1 MSPASLCNPRL
12 THWCCHR
19 GSVGGHTTCCWTP
32 PYSFYIFKVAVSLC
46 KVHSRPVKRFS
57 GSASLTCE
65 ENSGRDRNVQMHF
78 TLFQVLAGIT
88 RLPHCCVTLAL
99 PLCLP
104 IMSYYKLQRPEFNTD
119 NVKNGW
125 NLTPTYNT
133 IPNTDGTVR
142 SPKGKSMRA
151 AADSDVIQRHIVLGA
166 EFLQLKKAKYIVS
179 CIIITIKIESASGV
193 STSELTS
200 AEHICITGF
209 FFFYNSFT
217 EFKDPFFYF
226 YFAFLSLCL
235 KTNTRTGNLYQT
247 MCSPPKKIPPSAFS
261 PLLHA
266 PLVFYFIQIYS
277 KIIFFFSQMK
287 LCQITDWEQ
296 RPSAHTLALIA
307 AHFNIFSGLQG
318 LLFLRRPIVINQ
330 TDFFNM
336 SSRLKVQPRQ
346 KKADKRSSSEAIVQG

>member
-1 MSPASLCNPRL
+1 MPPASLCNPRL

-104 IMSYYKLQRPEFNTD
+104 IMSYYKLQRPEFNKD
-119 NVKNGW
+119 

-133 IPNTDGTVR
+133 ILNTDGTVR
-142 SPKGKSMRA
+142 SPKGKGMRA

-200 AEHICITGF
+200 AEHICITAR
-209 FFFYNSFT
+209 S
-217 EFKDPFFYF
+217 
-226 YFAFLSLCL
+226 CL
-235 KTNTRTGNLYQT
+235 QSGWLLKAALYQIQGPFLPFLF
-247 MCSPPKKIPPSAFS
+247 CIFISLFEDKHSNWKFISDNVSPPPKKIPPSAFS

-266 PLVFYFIQIYS
+266 PLFFYFIQIYS
-277 KIIFFFSQMK
+277 KY
-287 LCQITDWEQ
+287 
-296 RPSAHTLALIA
+296 
-307 AHFNIFSGLQG
+307 IFSSH
-318 LLFLRRPIVINQ
+318 RW
-330 TDFFNM
+330 
-336 SSRLKVQPRQ
+336 SSAR
-346 KKADKRSSSEAIVQG
+346 

>member
-1 MSPASLCNPRL
+1 
-12 THWCCHR
+12 
-19 GSVGGHTTCCWTP
+19 
-32 PYSFYIFKVAVSLC
+32 
-46 KVHSRPVKRFS
+46 
-57 GSASLTCE
+57 
-65 ENSGRDRNVQMHF
+65 
-78 TLFQVLAGIT
+78 
-88 RLPHCCVTLAL
+88 
-99 PLCLP
+99 
-104 IMSYYKLQRPEFNTD
+104 
-119 NVKNGW
+119 
-125 NLTPTYNT
+125 
-133 IPNTDGTVR
+133 
-142 SPKGKSMRA
+142 MRA

-166 EFLQLKKAKYIVS
+166 EFLQLKKAKYIVI

-217 EFKDPFFYF
+217 EFKDPFFHF
-226 YFAFLSLCL
+226 YFAFLSLCM

-261 PLLHA
+261 PLLVLLFHTD
-266 PLVFYFIQIYS
+266 LF
-277 KIIFFFSQMK
+277 KIHFLFSQMK

-296 RPSAHTLALIA
+296 RPSVHTLALIA

-318 LLFLRRPIVINQ
+318 LLFPRRPIVINQ

>member
-104 IMSYYKLQRPEFNTD
+104 IMSYHKLQRPEFNKD
-119 NVKNGW
+119 D
-125 NLTPTYNT
+125 LTPTYNT
-133 IPNTDGTVR
+133 ILNTDGTVR
-142 SPKGKSMRA
+142 SPKGKGMRA

-200 AEHICITGF
+200 AEHICITARSCLQSGWLLKAALFLLMIF
-209 FFFYNSFT
+209 FSFITALLNSRTLSSIFILHFYLFVW
-217 EFKDPFFYF
+217 
-226 YFAFLSLCL
+226 
-235 KTNTRTGNLYQT
+235 RQT
-247 MCSPPKKIPPSAFS
+247 LELEICIRQCVPPPKKIPPSAFS
-261 PLLHA
+261 PFSYRSIQNTFSLL
-266 PLVFYFIQIYS
+266 
-277 KIIFFFSQMK
+277 
-287 LCQITDWEQ
+287 TDEALPDN
-296 RPSAHTLALIA
+296 RLGTKTISAHAGSNCSTFQYI
-307 AHFNIFSGLQG
+307 Q
-318 LLFLRRPIVINQ
+318 
-330 TDFFNM
+330 
-336 SSRLKVQPRQ
+336 
-346 KKADKRSSSEAIVQG
+346 RSSGFAFSKAPNRY

>member
-1 MSPASLCNPRL
+1 MPPASLCNPRL

-104 IMSYYKLQRPEFNTD
+104 IMSYYKLQRPEFNKD
-119 NVKNGW
+119 

-133 IPNTDGTVR
+133 ILNTDGTVR
-142 SPKGKSMRA
+142 SPKGKGMRA

-200 AEHICITGF
+200 AEHICITARSCLQSGWLLKAALFLLMIF

-217 EFKDPFFYF
+217 KFKDPFFHF
-226 YFAFLSLCL
+226 YLFVWRQTLELEIYIRQCVPPPQRKSLPLLLAHCFTHPCSFISYRSIQNTFSLLTDEALPDNRLGTKTISAHADSNCSTFQYIQRSSGFAFS
-235 KTNTRTGNLYQT
+235 K
-247 MCSPPKKIPPSAFS
+247 
-261 PLLHA
+261 A
-266 PLVFYFIQIYS
+266 PNRY
-277 KIIFFFSQMK
+277 
-287 LCQITDWEQ
+287 
-296 RPSAHTLALIA
+296 
-307 AHFNIFSGLQG
+307 
-318 LLFLRRPIVINQ
+318 
-330 TDFFNM
+330 
-336 SSRLKVQPRQ
+336 
-346 KKADKRSSSEAIVQG
+346 